1 VFRDASWRLYKAMLR
16 EFDEQPSRVN
26 YDRGTLEIMTLS
38 VEHEHLKTVVGMMV
52 GLLAVTLR
60 LKVMHGG
67 SSTLKRLSKLRGLE
81 ADQCYWV
88 ANEQVM
94 RGKKRID
101 LRTDPPPDLVIEVD
115 VMHAAVNREKI
126 YASLGVPE
134 MWVLRRRGGGEV
146 PTLAAFALDG
156 RTWVPIDRSRS
167 FPFLRVADLDAFVA
181 RSVLTTTR
189 ASCPTSRRGCRPCP
203 AAGARQWSTPSRSRR
218 RQYPDHESHR
228 VRSRRNREDG
238 QTIRSP
244 AGLLVTRLQVERVAY
259 SSFSH
264 SGSSGSGWPTAA
276 GGSRFEPTA
285 HPVRPPQ
292 ACVA

>member
-1 VFRDASWRLYKAMLR
+1 MLVDRIFSRKYPNSVVFRDASWRLYKAMLR

-38 VEHEHLKTVVGMMV
+38 VEHEHLKTVVGMMI

-88 ANEQVM
+88 ANEQAM

-126 YASLGVPE
+126 YAALGVPE
-134 MWVLRRRGGGEV
+134 MWVLRRRDGGEV
-146 PTLAAFALDG
+146 PTLAAFAVDG
-156 RTWVPIDRSRS
+156 RTWVPVERSRS

-181 RSVLTTTR
+181 RIGVDDDTSILSDFAAWAQALPGGR
-189 ASCPTSRRGCRPCP
+189 ATVTHAKSSPQPAVSRPRIAPRKKP
-203 AAGARQWSTPSRSRR
+203 RK
-218 RQYPDHESHR
+218 
-228 VRSRRNREDG
+228 
-238 QTIRSP
+238 
-244 AGLLVTRLQVERVAY
+244 
-259 SSFSH
+259 
-264 SGSSGSGWPTAA
+264 
-276 GGSRFEPTA
+276 
-285 HPVRPPQ
+285 
-292 ACVA
+292 